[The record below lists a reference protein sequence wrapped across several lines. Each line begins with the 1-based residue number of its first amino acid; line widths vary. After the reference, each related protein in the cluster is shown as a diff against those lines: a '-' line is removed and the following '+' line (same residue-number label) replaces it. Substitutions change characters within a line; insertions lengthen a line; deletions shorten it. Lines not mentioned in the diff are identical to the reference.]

1 MIGQTLQ
8 PAGVMRRPIRE
19 LSPDSPRGTLGP
31 MKKTGSSFLMKVLAV
46 LVLAVAAWI
55 LLKVVI
61 GILAGVAW
69 IIVIVLAVVGVLWA
83 WNTLTD

>member
-1 MIGQTLQ
+1 M
-8 PAGVMRRPIRE
+8 E
-19 LSPDSPRGTLGP
+19 
-31 MKKTGSSFLMKVLAV
+31 KTGSSFPMKILAV

-69 IIVIVLAVVGVLWA
+69 IIVIVLAVLGVLWA